1 MYLYKQEIS
10 NLSNDRFN
18 NSEEYSS
25 YLNSFVRPEDLFES
39 LIYERQNIDKY
50 SYIVDNYAQLQQ
62 SQQGISISNG
72 MEFGLAF
79 VPNSSFNIYGFVRYV
94 HPQSPADI
102 NGIKRGDIFTGI
114 NNSALNT
121 DNYLE
126 LLSQDSY
133 SVNFADYFDNNTE
146 TTNDDMIESNEIDI
160 HLTKIYLEK
169 NPIFFSEISTP

>member
-1 MYLYKQEIS
+1 ML
-10 NLSNDRFN
+10 
-18 NSEEYSS
+18 
-25 YLNSFVRPEDLFES
+25 RPEDLFES

-102 NGIKRGDIFTGI
+102 NGIKRGDIFIGI
-114 NNSALNT
+114 NNSTLNT

-146 TTNDDMIESNEIDI
+146 TNNDDIIESNEIDI

-169 NPIFFSEISTP
+169 NPIFFSEIFTYNQSKTGYIMYNRF